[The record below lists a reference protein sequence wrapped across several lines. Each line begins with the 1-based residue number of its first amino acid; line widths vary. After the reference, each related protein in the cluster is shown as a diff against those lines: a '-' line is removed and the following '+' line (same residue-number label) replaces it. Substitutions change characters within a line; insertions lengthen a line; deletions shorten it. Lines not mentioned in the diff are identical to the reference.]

1 MAFEHPLARKA
12 RVFPFTSPDGRE
24 TQILVVATTVP
35 LDPKDERYRKSLVER
50 LSEAARDYLTQSNQA
65 TWFVLISGKPKD
77 WKQLAPDT
85 AETPP
90 QTGREPEVGL
100 GGARRISVGHA
111 RIATS

>member
-24 TQILVVATTVP
+24 AQILVVATTVP

-50 LSEAARDYLTQSNQA
+50 LSEAARDYVTQSNEA
-65 TWFVLISGKPKD
+65 TWFVLIAGKPN
-77 WKQLAPDT
+77 WKKLEPDAAQT
-85 AETPP
+85 AL
-90 QTGREPEVGL
+90 QIGRKVEEGP
-100 GGARRISVGHA
+100 GGARRKKFGHA